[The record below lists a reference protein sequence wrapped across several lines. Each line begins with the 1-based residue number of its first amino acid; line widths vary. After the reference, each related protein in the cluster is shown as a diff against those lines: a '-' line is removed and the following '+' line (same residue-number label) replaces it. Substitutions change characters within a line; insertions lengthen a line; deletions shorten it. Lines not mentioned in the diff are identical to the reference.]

1 MASASEIYQRAI
13 MQLAAEAAGHGALA
27 APTASVLVDN
37 PLCGDRV
44 RIDIQ
49 IEEGRLRALAHE
61 VKGCLLCRAAAS
73 IIGKHATGSTQAQLQ
88 SVADAVSAMLRDGA
102 APPTAWEELGAFA
115 PVRDHPSRHR
125 CVQLPFEALLAA
137 MQSRDGQ

>member
-61 VKGCLLCRAAAS
+61 VKQPLTEKS
-73 IIGKHATGSTQAQLQ
+73 ETTET
-88 SVADAVSAMLRDGA
+88 V
-102 APPTAWEELGAFA
+102 TAK
-115 PVRDHPSRHR
+115 
-125 CVQLPFEALLAA
+125 Q
-137 MQSRDGQ
+137 